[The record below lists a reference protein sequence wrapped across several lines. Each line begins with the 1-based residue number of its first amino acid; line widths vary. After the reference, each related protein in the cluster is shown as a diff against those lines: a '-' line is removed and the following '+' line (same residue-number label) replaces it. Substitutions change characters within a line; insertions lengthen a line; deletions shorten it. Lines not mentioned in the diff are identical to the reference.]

1 MQEPFYRLYHDSCVP
16 GCVCICVRMANY
28 HSPGALTCDIVD
40 LLSAALTNA

>member
-1 MQEPFYRLYHDSCVP
+1 MTVVCLAVCVF
-16 GCVCICVRMANY
+16 VLRITNY